1 MESSDEEDFLAFN
14 ADIIDN
20 DAPAAVLEND
30 SENGDSVVQQSGTQV
45 YESPYFYFNTRV
57 LMMWLEVRDA
67 AWKYIYMYLLIT
79 LMY

>member
-20 DAPAAVLEND
+20 DAPAAVLENG

-45 YESPYFYFNTRV
+45 YESPYFYWV
-57 LMMWLEVRDA
+57 LMMWFEVRDA
-67 AWKYIYMYLLIT
+67 AWNYIYTYLLIT
-79 LMY
+79 SMY

>member
-20 DAPAAVLEND
+20 DAPAAELENG

-45 YESPYFYFNTRV
+45 YQSPYVYFNTGV

-67 AWKYIYMYLLIT
+67 AWNYIYMYLLIT

>member
-20 DAPAAVLEND
+20 NAPAAVLENG
-30 SENGDSVVQQSGTQV
+30 SENGDSVVQQSGRLLT
-45 YESPYFYFNTRV
+45 
-57 LMMWLEVRDA
+57 LIMWLEVRDA
-67 AWKYIYMYLLIT
+67 AWRYMDMYLMIT

>member
-45 YESPYFYFNTRV
+45 YESP
-57 LMMWLEVRDA
+57 
-67 AWKYIYMYLLIT
+67 
-79 LMY
+79 